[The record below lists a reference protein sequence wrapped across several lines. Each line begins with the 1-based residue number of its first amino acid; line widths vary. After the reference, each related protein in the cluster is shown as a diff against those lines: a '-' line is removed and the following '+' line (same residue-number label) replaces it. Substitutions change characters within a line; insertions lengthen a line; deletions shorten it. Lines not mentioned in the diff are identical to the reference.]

1 MGMGVSW
8 STIMKA
14 APPVTA
20 ATASVTAATASLLR
34 FSPGKVPAGVSEP
47 CKLSSYT
54 VWLGEG
60 ILARDY

>member
-14 APPVTA
+14 VPIV
-20 ATASVTAATASLLR
+20 ATSLLR